1 MPTRADLNE
10 IARGI
15 PLAVT
20 LVAMAAIAV
29 IVFW

>member
-15 PLAVT
+15 PLAVILLAT
-20 LVAMAAIAV
+20 AVLFFAA
-29 IVFW
+29 FW